1 MRKDERRPSRRGDTV
16 EPWHYVVIALAILAA
31 IIWAITAA
39 IRSNRR

>member
-1 MRKDERRPSRRGDTV
+1 MRKDGAAHPRRGDTV
-16 EPWHYVVIALAILAA
+16 EPWHFVVIGLAILAA